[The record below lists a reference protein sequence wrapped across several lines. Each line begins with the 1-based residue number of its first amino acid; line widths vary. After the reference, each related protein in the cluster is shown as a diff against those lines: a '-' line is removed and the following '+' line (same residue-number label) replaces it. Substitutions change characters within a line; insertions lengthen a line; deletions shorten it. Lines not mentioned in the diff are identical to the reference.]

1 MAIIKQY
8 NAKTGVTYVYE
19 SHSYRDK
26 ETKQPRAKRKLIGRI
41 DEETGEIVPTR
52 KKTKTVTTESNNSV
66 DTIHAE
72 SSASYSSLLDSIKEK
87 DETIKSLRNENAVLK
102 RERQKLSEELL
113 RLGQQLQ
120 S

>member
-1 MAIIKQY
+1 MAIIKQR

-52 KKTKTVTTESNNSV
+52 KKAKGATTSIDNPV
-66 DTIHAE
+66 GTTPPE

-87 DETIKSLRNENAVLK
+87 DETIKSLKSEIAGLK
-102 RERQKLSEELL
+102 RERQKLSNELL
-113 RLGQQLQ
+113 RLGQKLQ

>member
-19 SHSYRDK
+19 SHSYRNK

-52 KKTKTVTTESNNSV
+52 KKAKDVTTESDDSV
-66 DTIHAE
+66 GTMPTKG
-72 SSASYSSLLDSIKEK
+72 SASYSSLLDSIKEK
-87 DETIKSLRNENAVLK
+87 DEIIKSLKSEIAGLK

-113 RLGQQLQ
+113 RLGQKLQ